1 MHSIRPRP
9 ATLAVM
15 LAAAFPLLA
24 APAARAEE
32 QAPELPDVA
41 VTAPRIKPLPTA
53 SSPDRSRLAGLRAT
67 TADTAALLG
76 ELPGVALSSA
86 GGVSSLPVIRG
97 FADDRNRI
105 QVDGMDL
112 ISACGNHMNPPLSYL
127 DPSRLENIQVYS
139 GATPVSL
146 GGDSIGGTVVARSR
160 SPRFAAPGEGPLS
173 SGEAGV
179 FYRSNGDAHG
189 ARISADWAGESLAAR
204 YTGSTA
210 QARNYRSAKAFK
222 AGTTATNSVS
232 GPHWIAGDEVASTAY
247 RTDNHALDFAFRHEQ
262 HQLGLEIATQ
272 HIPYQGFP
280 NQHMDMTDNRSSR
293 VNLGY
298 QGRFGWGGIE
308 GRLYHE
314 STRHKMDFGDDKLY
328 WYGAA
333 RNVAGMPMDT
343 HGRNTGARLK
353 VELMPNERDTLRL
366 GADLQRYRLDD
377 QWAPVANSMMMSP
390 DTFWNIRNGQ
400 RDRNE
405 LFAEWEAAWSP
416 RWLTLAGLRGGT
428 VSTDAGSVQGYNSMA
443 MMYGNDAARFNAA
456 GRRVTDHNLDATLLA
471 RFTPDAGQTFEAG
484 YSRKTRSPS
493 LYERYTWSTNGMAV
507 AMNNWVNDGNGYVGD
522 VGLKPEVAHTLSLA
536 ADFHDAAEQAW
547 ALRIAPYYS
556 LVDDYINAR
565 CLGSCTPG
573 RFNALKVANTDAR
586 LYGVDVSGHALLHAS
601 EGLGRLLGKAVVGY
615 VKGKDTRSDDGLYN
629 IMPLN
634 ARLMLEQQAGAWTH
648 GIEGLFVAA
657 KHAVS
662 DVRNEIRTAG
672 YGLLNLRS
680 SYDQQRFRIDVGI
693 ENLFNKHYAL
703 PLGGA
708 YIGQG
713 STMSLNGTGAPY
725 GIAVPGMGRSLY
737 AGLTVRF

>member
-1 MHSIRPRP
+1 MPSLHPRP
-9 ATLAVM
+9 APLAVM

-24 APAARAEE
+24 ASTAQADEPAP
-32 QAPELPDVA
+32 QLPDVA
-41 VTAPRIKPLPTA
+41 VTAPRIKPLPA
-53 SSPDRSRLAGLRAT
+53 AVSLERKRLASLRAT
-67 TADTAALLG
+67 TTDTAALLG

-105 QVDGMDL
+105 QIDGMDL

-127 DPSRLENIQVYS
+127 DPSRLEAIRVYS

-146 GGDSIGGTVVARSR
+146 GGDSIGGTIVARSR
-160 SPRFAAPGEGPLS
+160 PPRFAEPGEAPTS

-189 ARISADWAGESLAAR
+189 ARITANWAGESLAAR
-204 YTGSTA
+204 YSGSTA
-210 QARNYRSAKAFK
+210 QARNYRSAKDFK
-222 AGTTATNSVS
+222 AGASAANSVS
-232 GPHWIAGDEVASTAY
+232 GPHWIAGDEVASSAY
-247 RTDNHALDFAFRHEQ
+247 RADNHALDLAFRHDR

-298 QGRFGWGGIE
+298 QGRLDWGSVE
-308 GRLYHE
+308 GRVYHE
-314 STRHKMDFGDDKLY
+314 STRHKMDFGPDKLY

-353 VELMPNERDTLRL
+353 VELTPTERDTLRL
-366 GADLQRYRLDD
+366 GVDLQRYRLDD

-390 DTFWNIRNGQ
+390 DTFWNIRDGQ

-416 RWLTLAGLRGGT
+416 RWLTLAGVRAGT
-428 VSTDAGSVQGYNSMA
+428 VRSDAGKVQGYNTMA

-456 GRRVTDHNLDATLLA
+456 DRSVIDHNLDATLLA
-471 RFTPDAGQTFEAG
+471 RFTPGAGQSFEAG

-522 VGLKPEVAHTLSLA
+522 IALKPEVAHTLSLA
-536 ADFHDAAEQAW
+536 TDFHDATAQDW
-547 ALRIAPYYS
+547 ALRIAPYIS
-556 LVDDYINAR
+556 WVDDYINAR
-565 CLGSCTPG
+565 CLTSCVPG

-586 LYGVDVSGHALLHAS
+586 LYGIDVSGHALLHTS
-601 EGLGRLLGKAVVGY
+601 EDFGRLLGKAVVGY

-629 IMPLN
+629 IMPIN
-634 ARLMLEQQAGAWTH
+634 ARLTLEQQTGAWTH
-648 GIEGLFVAA
+648 AIDGIVVAA
-657 KHAVS
+657 KRSVS
-662 DVRNEIRTAG
+662 EVRNEIRTAG
-672 YGLLNLRS
+672 YGLINLRS
-680 SYDQQRFRIDVGI
+680 GYDERRFRIDVGI
-693 ENLFNKHYAL
+693 ENLFNKQYAL

-725 GIAVPGMGRSLY
+725 GITVPGMGRSLY